1 MADKSTE
8 DAPKAEAPKKKGNL
22 VKIIILVV
30 VLATAGGG
38 GYYFWHI
45 SVAKAAANAAKGKKE
60 DNSSDDKPS
69 GKSKSKS
76 GSDKADKD
84 KTDRDKTDKLAAM
97 LPEDE
102 DVKQVIE
109 LPAFTL
115 NLADPEENRFLRLAM
130 SIGVAEEAAEKPDPI
145 FLTRVR
151 NAALAV
157 LMTKT
162 SADILSADGKTAL
175 RKELLDALH
184 EAVKEPHVQA
194 IYITELIVQ
203 Q

>member
-1 MADKSTE
+1 MSDKSSE
-8 DAPKAEAPKKKGNL
+8 DAPKAETLKKKSNL
-22 VKIIILVV
+22 VKIIIMVV
-30 VLATAGGG
+30 VLAGAGVG

-45 SVAKAAANAAKGKKE
+45 SVAKAAANVAKSKK
-60 DNSSDDKPS
+60 DDSSSDEKPNGK
-69 GKSKSKS
+69 GKSKSS
-76 GSDKADKD
+76 GDKADKD
-84 KTDRDKTDKLAAM
+84 KTDKIAAM

-130 SIGVAEEAAEKPDPI
+130 SIGVAEEAAEKPDQI
-145 FLTRVR
+145 FLIRVR

-162 SADILSADGKTAL
+162 STEILSADGKTAL
-175 RKELLDALH
+175 RKELLDAIH